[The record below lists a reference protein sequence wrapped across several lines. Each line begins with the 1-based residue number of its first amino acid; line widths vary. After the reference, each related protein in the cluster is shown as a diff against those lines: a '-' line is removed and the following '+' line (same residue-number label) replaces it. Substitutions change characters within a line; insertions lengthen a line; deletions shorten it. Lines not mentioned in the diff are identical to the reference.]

1 MDEIRNKL
9 WAIGGGKGGVGK
21 SIVSIMLGTSL
32 ARQGKKVILVDADL
46 GGSNLHTLAG
56 IRYPLYTLADF
67 INRQVENIEDVVM
80 DTPVE
85 NMRLICGA
93 DDILGIANPKS
104 TQKTRLFNH
113 LKKLEADFIVLD
125 LGAGASFTTMDFFL
139 FAPNKICVLTPQI
152 TSIQNAYGFI
162 KASLYRGLM
171 QVFRGEPEAQEKVRL
186 ASSAIEGESID
197 SMDKLKEALRN
208 LDEQFETDLNVYLE
222 SLKIKTIINMV
233 REDRERDVGNIVKS
247 VADNY
252 LSLPLEN
259 FGFVP
264 YDRIIVNSIN
274 QMGEYLKNRKDSL
287 SSASFYDIAGNII
300 KNGQKPAVY
309 ESGFNVKVPA
319 SRL

>member
-1 MDEIRNKL
+1 MDEIRNKF

-21 SIVSIMLGTSL
+21 SVVSLLLGTSL
-32 ARQGKKVILVDADL
+32 AKQGKKVILVDADL

-67 INRQVENIEDVVM
+67 INRQVENIEDVIM

-85 NMRLICGA
+85 NMQLICGA

-113 LKKLEADFIVLD
+113 LKRLKADFIVLD

-171 QVFRGEPEAQEKVRL
+171 QVFRDEPLAKEMVKL
-186 ASSAIEGESID
+186 ASSAVEGERID
-197 SMDKLKEALRN
+197 SMEKLKESLEN
-208 LDEQFETDLNVYLE
+208 LDEQYARDLNTYLE

-233 REDRERDVGNIVKS
+233 REDREKEVGNIVKS

-264 YDRIIVNSIN
+264 YDRVLVNSIN
-274 QMGEYLKNRKDSL
+274 QMAEFLKNRKDSL
-287 SSASFYDIAGNII
+287 SSVSFYDIAGNII
-300 KNGQKPAVY
+300 KNGQKPSIQ
-309 ESGFNVKVPA
+309 ESSFSVKVPA

>member
-21 SIVSIMLGTSL
+21 SIVSLMLGTSL

-67 INRQVENIEDVVM
+67 INRQVESIEEVVM

-85 NMRLICGA
+85 NMQLICGA

-171 QVFRGEPEAQEKVRL
+171 QVFRRWSGLPVLRLKVRAL
-186 ASSAIEGESID
+186 IQWTSS
-197 SMDKLKEALRN
+197 R
-208 LDEQFETDLNVYLE
+208 
-222 SLKIKTIINMV
+222 
-233 REDRERDVGNIVKS
+233 
-247 VADNY
+247 
-252 LSLPLEN
+252 
-259 FGFVP
+259 
-264 YDRIIVNSIN
+264 
-274 QMGEYLKNRKDSL
+274 
-287 SSASFYDIAGNII
+287 SA
-300 KNGQKPAVY
+300 
-309 ESGFNVKVPA
+309 
-319 SRL
+319 